1 MLNVH
6 FVQAGADA
14 SFVEAP
20 RDDDELRLIGRQTQG
35 LRVCNMLEG
44 GVTPLHPPE
53 ELAEMGFQI
62 IVHPLTGLY
71 AASRALLDIYD
82 ELHRRGTTKWSLRKL
97 ATFEEFN
104 QIVDLE
110 DLFQK
115 EAKYG
120 AKEPTEPYYSN
131 VDSKGV

>member
-1 MLNVH
+1 M
-6 FVQAGADA
+6 
-14 SFVEAP
+14 EAP
-20 RDDDELRLIGRQTQG
+20 RDDDELRLIGRQTTG

-44 GVTPLHPPE
+44 GVTPLHTAE
-53 ELAEMGFQI
+53 ELQEMGFQL

-97 ATFEEFN
+97 ATLEEFN
-104 QIVDLE
+104 SIVDLE
-110 DLFQK
+110 ELFQL

-120 AKEPTEPYYSN
+120 AKEPTEPYYSSVN
-131 VDSKGV
+131 SKGSN